1 MKKHLFFRNNY
12 KVHLA
17 LNDIDTAIIIKLSM
31 AAKDNNITNSIDF
44 LYQYIDPDTK
54 IGIDDINFKEFIKY
68 LEALINLVGDEVKEQ

>member
-31 AAKDNNITNSIDF
+31 AAKDNDITNSIDF
-44 LYQYIDPDTK
+44 LYQDLLPQI
-54 IGIDDINFKEFIKY
+54 
-68 LEALINLVGDEVKEQ
+68 